1 MELLLNL
8 FWLLLAVVSFAAWG
22 MQWPRRGG
30 VRGHRRELLYGAVGL
45 TCALVLLFFAIS
57 LTDDLHEVP
66 AVAESTRSSRRTLQI
81 SKGGASDGDSDK
93 HSALLAEAPV
103 ARIFVPVRAA
113 VGWLVAAA
121 APSPLAVPNRP
132 FQGRAPPS

>member
-66 AVAESTRSSRRTLQI
+66 AVAEESRSSRRTLQI
-81 SKGGASDGDSDK
+81 TKSGQSGSDPDK
-93 HSALLAEAPV
+93 QA
-103 ARIFVPVRAA
+103 VPFDET
-113 VGWLVAAA
+113 
-121 APSPLAVPNRP
+121 PLAQFFVS
-132 FQGRAPPS
+132 PSTAV